1 MCSYVHGN
9 NSMDEQWW
17 SRHFMTHSIE
27 AWQGQTFELVC
38 MLHTDAI
45 KKKLGISG
53 IATDVASWRYVPVK
67 GSGEKGAQVDM
78 VISRAD
84 RVINLCEMKF
94 AVGRYQMTKVYADYL
109 RDRVELFRTKTN
121 TPFFSGAWMVKH
133 GKKFGGMMKI
143 YYLCEKKH
151 FNTDNDA
158 WI

>member
-1 MCSYVHGN
+1 
-9 NSMDEQWW
+9 
-17 SRHFMTHSIE
+17 MTHSIE

-121 TPFFSGAWMVKH
+121 TRHAIVPTMVTTYGIADGVNSGVVQQEIVMDD
-133 GKKFGGMMKI
+133 
-143 YYLCEKKH
+143 L
-151 FNTDNDA
+151 FN
-158 WI
+158 

>member
-1 MCSYVHGN
+1 
-9 NSMDEQWW
+9 
-17 SRHFMTHSIE
+17 MTHSIE

-94 AVGRYQMTKVYADYL
+94 AVGKYQMTRTYADYL
-109 RDRVELFRTKTN
+109 RDRVELFRSKTN
-121 TPFFSGAWMVKH
+121 TRHAIVPTMVTTYGIADGINK
-133 GKKFGGMMKI
+133 GVVQQEILMDDLF
-143 YYLCEKKH
+143 
-151 FNTDNDA
+151 D
-158 WI
+158 